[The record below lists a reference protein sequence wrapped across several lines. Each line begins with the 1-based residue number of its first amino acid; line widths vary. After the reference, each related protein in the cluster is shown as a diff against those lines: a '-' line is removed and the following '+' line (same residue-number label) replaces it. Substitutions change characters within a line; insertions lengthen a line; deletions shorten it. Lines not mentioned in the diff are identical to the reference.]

1 MQKHIVA
8 LMLAALLVGGTS
20 ATPRRALLAA
30 EDRELVAAEEHA
42 RLLAE
47 LEEIHQLRERMLQE
61 GKPCTYACLCAH

>member
-1 MQKHIVA
+1 MGAV
-8 LMLAALLVGGTS
+8 

-30 EDRELVAAEEHA
+30 EDRELAAAEEHN

-61 GKPCTYACLCAH
+61 GG